1 MYFKNIENHK
11 MHVSCLCSTQ
21 CKYFKCFEIPPQEE
35 LPAGG
40 FRGTHAHKVH
50 LKSFLSTQ
58 NSAKGIHNLDKP
70 DLRVCA
76 CAAFFS
82 GEKYVS

>member
-1 MYFKNIENHK
+1 MYFKNTENHK
-11 MHVSCLCSTQ
+11 MHVYCLCSTQ
-21 CKYFKCFEIPPQEE
+21 CKHFKCSETR
-35 LPAGG
+35 PAIGLN
-40 FRGTHAHKVH
+40 GTHAYKVH
-50 LKSFLSTQ
+50 LKSFLSSQ